1 MTDTTGLHRPEVPPN
16 ANSSRSWPPTSSR
29 CSNHAMTALPSK
41 RPPSRKIS
49 TQHVP
54 RRGPRALIVDPD
66 QAAAFEA
73 AFGSSAGWRNG
84 KVRFVDGAVRAAYA
98 DAIPSRRHDTVV
110 SRLATPLGIEIHDRV
125 LSRPCRPVRP
135 AVDAAGKISGAP
147 GIHGHG
153 VGWPSFILRR
163 SSQRRGAYGADSPSG
178 ATAEPMSPRPGPLKP
193 PGAAYPTGESQ
204 PNPRALRRPDRTAVV
219 GPSESSG

>member
-125 LSRPCRPVRP
+125 LSRPCRPARP
-135 AVDAAGKISGAP
+135 AVDISWGDQRGD
-147 GIHGHG
+147 GIRPARGRLAMC
-153 VGWPSFILRR
+153 ILSR
-163 SSQRRGAYGADSPSG
+163 SSQMRGACGADSPAD
-178 ATAEPMSPRPGPLKP
+178 ATASPMSPRLRPLKP
-193 PGAAYPTGESQ
+193 RVGL
-204 PNPRALRRPDRTAVV
+204 PNRRVTTQSTCFTP
-219 GPSESSG
+219 P